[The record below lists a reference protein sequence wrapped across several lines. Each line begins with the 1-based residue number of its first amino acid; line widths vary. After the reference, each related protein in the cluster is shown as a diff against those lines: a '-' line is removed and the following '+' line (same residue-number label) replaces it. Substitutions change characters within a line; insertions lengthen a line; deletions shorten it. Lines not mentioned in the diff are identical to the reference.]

1 MTVSQ
6 SQHVVGLYSL
16 LLASP
21 PERQA
26 SHQPHDPLFHT
37 SSLRPLPTTTYLLH
51 TCSTLCFTPHL
62 AALAFYHLLPTTTY
76 LLHTCSTLCSTPPSC
91 GPCLLPPCLPS
102 YPDPDYQA
110 FVEQLEE
117 GPRPAPTAQ
126 ALLEAHE
133 AARAAEEAKGPVV
146 TALMAF
152 LQQKYEA
159 GASLGGRRGSRGP
172 RGSGS
177 GSGSRRDAGSR
188 LPTVEEVS
196 GCSGSG
202 SSSLRCCSRLVDALV
217 PSGEA

>member
-1 MTVSQ
+1 MT
-6 SQHVVGLYSL
+6 
-16 LLASP
+16 AT
-21 PERQA
+21 A
-26 SHQPHDPLFHT
+26 
-37 SSLRPLPTTTYLLH
+37 LPAT
-51 TCSTLCFTPHL
+51 
-62 AALAFYHLLPTTTY
+62 AL
-76 LLHTCSTLCSTPPSC
+76 
-91 GPCLLPPCLPS
+91 PCLAN

-110 FVEQLEE
+110 FVQQLEE

-188 LPTVEEVS
+188 LPTVEEV
-196 GCSGSG
+196 GGWAG
-202 SSSLRCCSRLVDALV
+202 GDNSSSMSCCSRASCV
-217 PSGEA
+217 PAQL